1 MVIYYAR
8 VFFTL
13 QFVNVNILLNIH
25 LFTYFVSPLLRYGS
39 FCLKLFYRVFILEI
53 FQKKGGH
60 PTDPCRLQREE
71 ARRPLQALA
80 GDPAIPADRN
90 ILKGRKSHEKTA
102 PFCTCN
108 APVCHTCCGHNS
120 RRRFC
125 GRGSAGGFDP
135 CPGTDRLCQCIGYDR
150 RAGAGHLWGLQHQ

>member
-39 FCLKLFYRVFILEI
+39 FCLKFFYRVFILEI

-108 APVCHTCCGHNS
+108 APVCHLLRAQFQAALLRPRQ
-120 RRRFC
+120 RRRI
-125 GRGSAGGFDP
+125 RSLPRNRSAMP
-135 CPGTDRLCQCIGYDR
+135 MYWI
-150 RAGAGHLWGLQHQ
+150 